1 MGRPFGWVASVAG
14 LLLGLT
20 VVAAAQDYPVKP
32 VRIVVPFAPGG
43 INDLVGR
50 LLATHL
56 TERLGK
62 QVIVE
67 NRSGAGGTV
76 GSELVANAPKDG
88 HTLLI
93 ASIAHAVNPSLYK
106 LAYHPVDAFA
116 PVAMM
121 LSSPNGLAVNRDLPV
136 HSLKEFLALAKQKP
150 GELQYASG
158 GVGGSLHL
166 GFELFKATAG
176 VDLLHVPFRG
186 AGPAIIDVTGGHTQA
201 IIATITTIAPH
212 VRGGRLRAL
221 AVSGMKRSPVL
232 PDVPTMDEG
241 GVSGYEAGNWIG
253 VVAPAGTP
261 EPIIARLNREISAIQ
276 ELPDVQKQIAADG
289 AEVVRMSPAEF
300 GAFMVKEMAKWDAV
314 VKRGGI
320 KAE

>member
-1 MGRPFGWVASVAG
+1 MRRLGWLAGVAA

-20 VVAAAQDYPVKP
+20 LPAAAQDYPVKP
-32 VRIVVPFAPGG
+32 VRIIVPFAPGG

-67 NRSGAGGTV
+67 NRSGGGGVV

-106 LAYHPVDAFA
+106 LTYHPVEAFA
-116 PVAMM
+116 PIAMV

-136 HSLKEFLALAKQKP
+136 QTLKEFVALAKQKP
-150 GELQYASG
+150 GALQYASG

-176 VDLLHVPFRG
+176 IDLLHVPFRG

-201 IIATITTIAPH
+201 IIATVTSLAPH

-221 AVSGMKRSPVL
+221 GVSGAKRSPIL
-232 PDVPTMDEG
+232 PEVPTMEEA
-241 GVSGYEAGNWIG
+241 GVAGYEAGNWIG
-253 VVAPAGTP
+253 IVAPAGTP
-261 EPIIARLNREISAIQ
+261 AAIIERLHREISAIQ

-289 AEVVRMSPAEF
+289 ADVVRMTPDAF